1 MERRGAKPVI
11 QEPEPWGQATRQIQ
25 LPFKITAENGSRA
38 QENGGSGGGGRGGAV
53 SAEKG
58 ETNRANVLGEEGAA
72 DGQGPAAVPQGRRA
86 TVSAGVELARFRTGQ
101 QTAARNQTRATHSQR
116 LVGGGGGAEK
126 RERERE
132 REKGRESGGQRE
144 RDKEQG
150 RKREI
155 EKGRERKREMGESE
169 RKSKSETGLARA
181 GNKQAQRAG

>member
-38 QENGGSGGGGRGGAV
+38 QENGGSGGGRGGAV

-126 RERERE
+126 RERESE
-132 REKGRESGGQRE
+132 REAGKVEDRGRETKNRG
-144 RDKEQG
+144 
-150 RKREI
+150 
-155 EKGRERKREMGESE
+155 GRER
-169 RKSKSETGLARA
+169 
-181 GNKQAQRAG
+181 

>member
-38 QENGGSGGGGRGGAV
+38 QENGGSGGGRGGAV

-132 REKGRESGGQRE
+132 RGRESGGQRE